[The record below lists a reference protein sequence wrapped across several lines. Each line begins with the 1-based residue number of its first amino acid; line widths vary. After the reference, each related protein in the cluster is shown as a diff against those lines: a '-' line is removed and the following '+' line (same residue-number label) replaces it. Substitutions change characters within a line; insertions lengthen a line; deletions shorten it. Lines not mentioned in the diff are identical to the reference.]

1 MNHRT
6 SPTRSPHTDTI
17 TSQLN
22 PVGAAILCRVCKECD
37 VFRLPISDSACTV
50 PLPCARKRS
59 RTVSRH
65 SQRVFYLTALGEG
78 QRRGF
83 SRHAFHP
90 QPKTLRKLSSSLRR
104 LAREQP
110 CRQNESRMPFLSR
123 SFLAR
128 PERSRRA
135 RVPLQE
141 HGFNRANMTVVHL
154 LPIARLTRA
163 KYSPFLASLLLCL
176 SPHQNLTA
184 PAPCRRAHGDS
195 RHPTP

>member
-90 QPKTLRKLSSSLRR
+90 QPKTLRKLSSSLCR
-104 LAREQP
+104 LAREHL
-110 CRQNESRMPFLSR
+110 CKGTVST
-123 SFLAR
+123 
-128 PERSRRA
+128 
-135 RVPLQE
+135 VPAKRKS
-141 HGFNRANMTVVHL
+141 NA

-163 KYSPFLASLLLCL
+163 KYSPFLASLLPCL

-184 PAPCRRAHGDS
+184 PAPCRRAHGNS

>member
-1 MNHRT
+1 MPQRLRRIYGFGHLHFITFSCYRWLPLLASARSRNVFVRTLDQVRCEYGRVPQESMNHRT

-104 LAREQP
+104 LAREHL
-110 CRQNESRMPFLSR
+110 CKGTVST
-123 SFLAR
+123 
-128 PERSRRA
+128 
-135 RVPLQE
+135 VPAKRKS
-141 HGFNRANMTVVHL
+141 NA

-163 KYSPFLASLLLCL
+163 K
-176 SPHQNLTA
+176 
-184 PAPCRRAHGDS
+184 
-195 RHPTP
+195 